1 MICKIKKNPSI
12 RNIVQTKRN
21 INSLY
26 INDKV
31 LDLNQ
36 DYTEMHIKARILYN
50 ILLTDWKRL
59 RTDPLR
65 LRTSP
70 LDDMFLKYLS
80 KFQTH
85 LVSDLETPFLEIC
98 FTDSSHKHARAHD
111 VKLFTVSACHRKNP
125 KPL

>member
-1 MICKIKKNPSI
+1 M
-12 RNIVQTKRN
+12 RNIIQTKRN

-36 DYTEMHIKARILYN
+36 DYTEMYIKARILYN

-65 LRTSP
+65 HILLAKIQGCISP
-70 LDDMFLKYLS
+70 LDDIFL
-80 KFQTH
+80 
-85 LVSDLETPFLEIC
+85 
-98 FTDSSHKHARAHD
+98 
-111 VKLFTVSACHRKNP
+111 
-125 KPL
+125 